1 VICVGVHPVTTP
13 LMLPSINVPCVLPNP
28 VPTIVTV
35 APTVAADGLTLV
47 IVGTSTVNAPP
58 AAITHPTSTRA
69 LPDVAPAPTFA
80 VIEVSFQV
88 CTAAAAEPSHTCPVP
103 WAAPNPLP
111 MIVTTVTPGSPWSGD
126 RLVIAGPV
134 TVNAGPLVLAPF
146 CRTRTGPVVALHAT
160 VAVICVSLQLTTVP
174 NVLPSHTL
182 PAPCVAPKP
191 DPLTVTVEFAAPD
204 AGEMLVTTGGAA
216 TANPTVA
223 VPPGVVTVR
232 VPGPAEALPVIVSA
246 AKSCAAFDTATVV
259 TVIPGLLAVTVA
271 PGTNPV
277 PLSVTAMVLP
287 CTPIAGAADVIAGA
301 AMATVDETVPLVPP
315 EVVTA
320 TVTGPSAALG
330 ETENIAVI
338 CVKLTTTTLLT
349 AIWGLLAATV
359 APLTNPL
366 PVSVT
371 GVSELGTNVPGLI
384 EVNTGTGG
392 FTVNATVPLVPP
404 EVLTATLAVPN
415 AAPVPIVNGTVICV
429 ALTTVTVP
437 TAISG
442 LLTAT
447 VVASV
452 TNPVPVSVTGTVVP
466 RNPLPGARDVKVGAA
481 GFTVNSAAA
490 LVPPLVVT
498 VTFAAPRAALVLMLN
513 VAVI

>member
-1 VICVGVHPVTTP
+1 
-13 LMLPSINVPCVLPNP
+13 M
-28 VPTIVTV
+28 
-35 APTVAADGLTLV
+35 
-47 IVGTSTVNAPP
+47 
-58 AAITHPTSTRA
+58 
-69 LPDVAPAPTFA
+69 
-80 VIEVSFQV
+80 
-88 CTAAAAEPSHTCPVP
+88 
-103 WAAPNPLP
+103 
-111 MIVTTVTPGSPWSGD
+111 
-126 RLVIAGPV
+126 
-134 TVNAGPLVLAPF
+134 
-146 CRTRTGPVVALHAT
+146 
-160 VAVICVSLQLTTVP
+160 SLQLTTVP

-204 AGEMLVTTGGAA
+204 AGEMLVITGGAA

-223 VPPGVVTVR
+223 VPLGVVTVR

-320 TVTGPSAALG
+320 TVTGPSAALE

-404 EVLTATLAVPN
+404 EVLTATLAAPN
-415 AAPVPIVNGTVICV
+415 AAPVPIVNGTVIRV
-429 ALTTVTVP
+429 ALTTT
-437 TAISG
+437 

-447 VVASV
+447 VAPATKS
-452 TNPVPVSVTGTVVP
+452 VPVSVTGTVLPCTPLAGLIDVSVVAPSPGMLPTRTIAPPHCTRGAKVNCCVYVP
-466 RNPLPGARDVKVGAA
+466 RVHAILRRERGMRSGP
-481 GFTVNSAAA
+481 SAWAS
-490 LVPPLVVT
+490 
-498 VTFAAPRAALVLMLN
+498 
-513 VAVI
+513 